1 MQIYGKFFD
10 IQSIEA
16 NLLLLPMR
24 NRVVKQVNF
33 TCRIIFKRKNH
44 TSKFYTKLII
54 NIIKL
59 IYSKNDVLSI
69 RKSVEFFFW

>member
-24 NRVVKQVNF
+24 NRVAKQVNF
-33 TCRIIFKRKNH
+33 TCRIKKKKKNH